1 LVDHACSH
9 DRQRQDGLNVKSMN
23 IGYGRTQRMTE
34 GCLGAFDPFQQ
45 IGDTQEM
52 IFSEKDDGPLLV
64 HATK

>member
-1 LVDHACSH
+1 
-9 DRQRQDGLNVKSMN
+9 
-23 IGYGRTQRMTE
+23 MTE